1 MTGQTSYHL
10 GEISERYESAGP
22 GTISTGQG
30 DHGGVSYGTYQLSTN
45 QGTLAEYLAQSR
57 YRDEFRDLEPNTP
70 AFNATWRNL
79 ADQDPGFGRDQTDFI
94 HDTHYSEQLDRLKS
108 AGIDLS
114 DRGPS
119 VREALFSTSVQ
130 YRRLTKNVFENGLK
144 EVYGDHYDLTR
155 LSDRDIVSA
164 VQDYK
169 LTHTEQLFQNSPRL
183 WDQLRARAS
192 SEKDDLIA
200 LAEGLPLPER
210 HAQHPSH
217 GTDGT
222 LRRGNNG
229 EAVETLQGQLGSLG
243 YADRRGQPL
252 QPDGSFGPATDAA
265 VRAFQHDDNLSSD
278 GIVGPAT
285 QRTIREQ
292 IQSQSQG
299 AQQQP
304 QTLGRL
310 DNPSHPDHLFF
321 QQTRA
326 HVYHLDQD
334 LGRTPDYRSDNI
346 ASALTVQAR
355 ADGLQ
360 RIDQIALSTD
370 GSRLWAVQIPPGRND
385 HLFDLRTSTPT
396 SAVNVPMEQSAAQWP
411 RAMQQFQETQQQ
423 MQTHTQ
429 AQTQA
434 QLQQT
439 TQVQQ
444 MTR

>member
-30 DHGGVSYGTYQLSTN
+30 DYGGASYGTYQLSTN

-79 ADQDPGFGRDQTDFI
+79 ADQDPGFGQDQTDFI
-94 HDTHYSEQLDRLKS
+94 HDTHYSEQLNRLKS

-119 VREALFSTSVQ
+119 VQEALFSTSIQ

-169 LTHTEQLFQNSPRL
+169 LSHTEQLFQNSPRL
-183 WDQLRARAS
+183 WDQLRARAT

-200 LAEGLPLPER
+200 LAEGRPLPER
-210 HAQHPSH
+210 HALHPTH
-217 GTDGT
+217 RGNGI
-222 LRRGNNG
+222 LRRGSNG

-243 YADRRGQPL
+243 YGDRQGQPL
-252 QPDGSFGPATDAA
+252 EPDGSFGPATDAA
-265 VRAFQHDDNLSSD
+265 VRAFQHDHNLSSD
-278 GIVGPAT
+278 GVVGPAT
-285 QRTIREQ
+285 QRALNEQ
-292 IQSQSQG
+292 IQSLNQG
-299 AQQQP
+299 TQQQP
-304 QTLGRL
+304 QTPGRL
-310 DNPSHPDHLFF
+310 DNPNHPDHSFF
-321 QQTRA
+321 LQTRA
-326 HVYHLDQD
+326 HVYRLDQG
-334 LGRTPDYRSDNI
+334 LGRTPDQQSDNI

-370 GSRLWAVQIPPGRND
+370 GSRLWAVQMPSGRSD
-385 HLFDLRTSTPT
+385 HLFDLRTSIPT
-396 SAVNVPMEQSAAQWP
+396 SAVNVPMEQSASQWP
-411 RAMQQFQETQQQ
+411 RATQQFQEMQHQ
-423 MQTHTQ
+423 MQVQTR
-429 AQTQA
+429 AQTQE

-439 TQVQQ
+439 MQGQQ
-444 MTR
+444 ITR